1 MTALVDLTL
10 MWMMMIMT
18 VLTPMTSTTAMAE
31 QLTAAT
37 TTTTTTTTA
46 ATDPFNNYNFSSEE
60 EIPDEQRLLVKLLAN
75 YNSNVRP
82 VMNSN
87 DSVPVTFGISLIQ
100 VMDMVSLTME
110 YFFILLVVLLV
121 VVVTSCLD
129 IDANV
134 KGAGLQY
141 SIIMNIRNCV

>member
-1 MTALVDLTL
+1 VFVILLPVAADLNTNYTTTMTTVLVSTL
-10 MWMMMIMT
+10 MWMMMMIMT
-18 VLTPMTSTTAMAE
+18 VLTLMTLTTAMADSI
-31 QLTAAT
+31 AT
-37 TTTTTTTTA
+37 TTTTTTTV

-100 VMDMVSLTME
+100 VMDMVSFTME
-110 YFFILLVVLLV
+110 HFFFNFVGLVDLLF
-121 VVVTSCLD
+121 
-129 IDANV
+129 
-134 KGAGLQY
+134 
-141 SIIMNIRNCV
+141 RHRRER